1 MLESFD
7 KFKSKTMN
15 KSKDYK
21 DDIENK
27 TNNYQIKKEG

>member
-15 KSKDYK
+15 KSKDNK
-21 DDIENK
+21 DYVKN
-27 TNNYQIKKEG
+27 